1 MQQPKKSR
9 IKDIAARAGVSIGTV
24 DRVLHNRSEV
34 AAETAEKV
42 KAIMREMNYEPDILA
57 RTLVSN
63 RQLRFVALLP
73 GTFHQ
78 VSFWEKPLEGM
89 RRAIREIGHF
99 GISFEPC
106 YFDMFDRQTFLDQGK
121 AIVKKK
127 PDGLILAPVFSRDS
141 FHLIALCKDLQ
152 IPVVLINSE
161 IRVKYPLSFIGQDS
175 WQSGRL
181 GAQMLQGFTGEGALI
196 GIIHV
201 VKDLAEQKHIAERER
216 GFRDY
221 FGSVHSSR
229 RRLAPALT
237 IPVFSEEEA
246 DPLILKYVKQ
256 HKSLK
261 AIFVTNS
268 NVYKVAHCFSKHR
281 ITDIILAGYDLTEE
295 NRTCLL
301 QDQIAFLIEQKP
313 EEQGYRGIMT
323 LFNTLVMKKEPEYR
337 QFLPIEIVMKENLK
351 YYKT

>member
-1 MQQPKKSR
+1 MSQPKKSR

-34 AAETAEKV
+34 SAETAEKV
-42 KAIMREMNYEPDILA
+42 RAIMREMNYEPDILA

-63 RQLRFVALLP
+63 RQLRFAALLP

-99 GISFEPC
+99 GISFEPY
-106 YFDMFDRQTFLDQGK
+106 YFDMFERQTFLDQGN
-121 AIVKKK
+121 AILKMK

-141 FHLIALCKDLQ
+141 FHLISRCKDMQ

-175 WQSGRL
+175 WQSGRV
-181 GAQMLQGFTGEGALI
+181 GAQMLQGFTNEGSVI

-201 VKDLAEQKHIAERER
+201 AKDLAEQKHIAERER

-221 FGSVHSSR
+221 FESARSSR
-229 RRLAPALT
+229 RILAPALS
-237 IPVFSEEEA
+237 IPVFNEEEA
-246 DPLILKYVKQ
+246 DPLIRKYVKQ
-256 HKSLK
+256 HKGLK

-268 NVYKVAHCFSKHR
+268 NVYKVAHCFAKFG
-281 ITDIILAGYDLTEE
+281 IKDVLLAGYDLTEE
-295 NRTCLL
+295 NKTCLL

-337 QFLPIEIVMKENLK
+337 QFLPIEIVLKENLK
-351 YYKT
+351 YYKN